1 MNEKKVREIVLEVLD
16 EKEREQKREEFFER
30 KGKENQDLFSIEKKF
45 DLFDF
50 VLGSV
55 FIGVGVIFFLVFLIV
70 VKKLLIVLL

>member
-1 MNEKKVREIVLEVLD
+1 MNEKKVREIVLDVLD

-30 KGKENQDLFSIEKKF
+30 KRKENQDLFSIEKKF